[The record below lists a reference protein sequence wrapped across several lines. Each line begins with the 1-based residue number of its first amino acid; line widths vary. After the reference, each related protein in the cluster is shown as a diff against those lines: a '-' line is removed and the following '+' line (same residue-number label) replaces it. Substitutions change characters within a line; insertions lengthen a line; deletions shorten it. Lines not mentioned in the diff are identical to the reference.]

1 MKKLKVLVGVTGGIA
16 VYKTC
21 DLVRTLVKNDHEV
34 RVVMTRSA
42 SKFVAPLTFEVL
54 SRNSVPLGLFDRRV
68 DPAVEHVAAAQWA
81 DCVAIAPATANVIGK
96 LASGIADDLL
106 TTLLLAVPAGK
117 PVVLAP
123 AMNTGMWKNPVV
135 ERNLKSLLEET
146 DGRYSIV
153 GPVVKELACGDLG
166 MGGMSPV
173 EDIYAHIIDVTHT
186 SSM

>member
-1 MKKLKVLVGVTGGIA
+1 MKKMKILVGVTGGIA

-21 DLVRTLVKNDHEV
+21 DLVRTLVKGGHEV

-42 SKFVAPLTFEVL
+42 SEFVTPLTFEVL
-54 SRNSVPLGLFDRRV
+54 SRNPVPLGLFDRRG

-106 TTLLLAVPAGK
+106 TTLLLAVRAGT

-123 AMNTGMWKNPVV
+123 AMNTGMWENPVV
-135 ERNLKSLLEET
+135 ERNLKSLLDET
-146 DGRYSIV
+146 DGRYSV
-153 GPVVKELACGDLG
+153 VDPVIKELACGDLG
-166 MGGMSPV
+166 MGGMAPV
-173 EDIYAHIIDVTHT
+173 EDIYTHIVKVTNR
-186 SSM
+186 